1 VVERVHRDATAR
13 SRVREYLQTH
23 GPVEHSSG
31 NATRLLRH
39 AVAYEGSPVAFIQLL
54 KAMDRDG
61 EIERTIKGK
70 RTFRIVG
77 VASPTS
83 AAIPT
88 LSVQPAAVQLAG
100 EIDYERLAK
109 AIVNELAGRL
119 VALPSTSYPASAGG
133 APTPAHLASEEHA
146 RLVAERDDYARRLE
160 EARGKLDELL
170 GSIESAARADRHPPA
185 AASPLFR
192 KPASSDS

>member
-1 VVERVHRDATAR
+1 MHRDATAR
-13 SRVREYLQTH
+13 SRVKDYLQTH

-31 NATRLLRH
+31 HATRLLRH

-54 KAMDRDG
+54 AAMDHDG

-83 AAIPT
+83 AAIRTSAVP
-88 LSVQPAAVQLAG
+88 PAAVQQAA

-109 AIVNELAGRL
+109 AIINELAGRL
-119 VALPSTSYPASAGG
+119 VALSGTNHPASAGG
-133 APTPAHLASEEHA
+133 APTPAHLVSEEHA

-170 GSIESAARADRHPPA
+170 GSIESATRTDRRPRA
-185 AASPLFR
+185 AASALFR
-192 KPASSDS
+192 KPASSNS